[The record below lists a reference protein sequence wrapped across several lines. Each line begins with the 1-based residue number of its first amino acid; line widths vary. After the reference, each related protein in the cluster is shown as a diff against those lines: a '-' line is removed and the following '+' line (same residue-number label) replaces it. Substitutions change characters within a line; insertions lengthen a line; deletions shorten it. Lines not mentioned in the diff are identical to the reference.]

1 MGAVRSGEGR
11 LTINSS
17 DRIKSLD
24 GLRGI
29 AILLVFFCH
38 YVPQDR
44 HDPLS
49 AAARLGWVGVDLFFV
64 LSGFL
69 ITGILV
75 DTRESVDRFKSF
87 YVRRILRLLP
97 VYFTAVAIVIA
108 GTHFL
113 RGFRSWMN
121 IPFFFYGSNLVALL
135 PNADLAFPPYF
146 NCGHFWSL
154 ALEEQFYT
162 IWPFLAF
169 FVPRRQTLIRV
180 CLLGILAAPAIRL
193 VAAWF
198 GISLW
203 VACQQLPAR
212 MDGLLLGALLALLVR
227 GPNSQAWLN
236 QERLKWVFWAG
247 CGALVPVLAIVLR
260 LLLSA
265 PASTDALGRKEIVA
279 VSLGIT
285 IFAVVFVTVLASS
298 LMPGTIWNRI
308 GSLRA
313 LRFFGKYSYGLYVW
327 HYLFFLVTVGWVNWF
342 RLVISPRF
350 LADLLYCICM
360 LCLFTGISMLSYS
373 QIEVRFLRLKSRFKA
388 SPAIPDHSAY
398 NPVTSSARG

>member
-1 MGAVRSGEGR
+1 M
-11 LTINSS
+11 TINSS
-17 DRIKSLD
+17 ERIESLD

-44 HDPLS
+44 HDLLS

-87 YVRRILRLLP
+87 YARRILRLFP
-97 VYFTAVAIVIA
+97 VYFAAVAIVIA

-121 IPFFFYGSNLVALL
+121 VPLFFYGSNIVALF
-135 PNADLAFPPYF
+135 PNADLTFPPYF

-162 IWPFLAF
+162 IWPFLVF

-180 CLLGILAAPAIRL
+180 CLLGILATLAIRL
-193 VAAWF
+193 AAACF

-203 VACQQLPAR
+203 VACLQLPAR
-212 MDGLLLGALLALLVR
+212 MDGLLMGALLALLVR
-227 GPNSQAWLN
+227 DPNPQVWLN
-236 QERLKWVFWAG
+236 QNRLKWVFWAG
-247 CGALVPVLAIVLR
+247 CGALVPVLAIAR
-260 LLLSA
+260 NLLLSV
-265 PASTDALGRKEIVA
+265 PASTNAAGTKETVA
-279 VSLGIT
+279 VNLGIT
-285 IFAVVFVTVLASS
+285 IFAVIFVTVVALS
-298 LMPGTIWNRI
+298 LIPGTIWNRI
-308 GSLRA
+308 GSVRA

-327 HYLFFLVTVGWVNWF
+327 HYLFFLVTIGWVEWF

-360 LCLFTGISMLSYS
+360 LGLFTAIAVLSYS
-373 QIEVRFLRLKSRFKA
+373 QIEVRFLRLKSRFTA
-388 SPAIPDHSAY
+388 TPATPDHS
-398 NPVTSSARG
+398 VTIPNSVQG